1 MHLYNQLE
9 WYGNKELQKEISN
22 LVCDTF
28 KKMKREHPTM
38 NPLHFSYISYYHSNL
53 SFPLKFHLKKL
64 KLQF

>member
-28 KKMKREHPTM
+28 KKNEEGT
-38 NPLHFSYISYYHSNL
+38 S
-53 SFPLKFHLKKL
+53 
-64 KLQF
+64 